1 MKKFFSILL
10 LILLIT
16 LFLLSQETKKS
27 VIIYMNEGNELS
39 YNFNEINSLKIRL
52 IDSQTWIHIF
62 NKNNHQHFIYSCI
75 GLDSIGFDH
84 ENNNI
89 FVVKDST
96 IEYHNIDSIK
106 YMWFNCKKLICRDNW
121 YDYWHDHASF
131 NPDSVLVDSC
141 QDPPIIYVYR
151 WFDIVFDNYVID
163 LPAYPEDTT
172 IDVTWEAISSSYIQ
186 LRNDFQELENKFG
199 SYFLRKKTP
208 QIIDSNHIG
217 SRVFLIGFYEY
228 VNKDSVVEYLSKIQG
243 LYESYYSS
251 RYGWY

>member
-16 LFLLSQETKKS
+16 LFLSSQDTKKS

-39 YNFNEINSLKIRL
+39 YNFDEINSLKILL
-52 IDSQTWIHIF
+52 IDSLTWVHIF
-62 NKNNHQHFIYSCI
+62 YKNNHQHFIYSCI

-84 ENNNI
+84 ENNKN

-106 YMWFNCKKLICRDNW
+106 YMWFNCKKLICRDKW
-121 YDYWHDHASF
+121 YDFYNDHGSD

-151 WFDIVFDNYVID
+151 WFNVVFKNYVIN
-163 LPAYPEDTT
+163 LPAAPEDTT
-172 IDVTWEAISSSYIQ
+172 LDVTWEAISSSYTQ
-186 LRNDFQELENKFG
+186 LRSDFQELENKFG
-199 SYFLRKKTP
+199 SYYFRKISPEIT
-208 QIIDSNHIG
+208 DSNHIG
-217 SRVFLIGFYEY
+217 SRDFLIAST
-228 VNKDSVVEYLSKIQG
+228 NML
-243 LYESYYSS
+243 
-251 RYGWY
+251 